1 MGVTFLLFNGNEFS
15 EAVIILLANNV
26 ALNKINLL
34 RIFNLD
40 PKDTFFYIQNVLK
53 NEER

>member
-1 MGVTFLLFNGNEFS
+1 MTYGVTFLLFNGNEFS

-34 RIFNLD
+34 NKFFGPACVYQNIDL
-40 PKDTFFYIQNVLK
+40 TF
-53 NEER
+53 